1 MLCKFTIHVV
11 VMSLD
16 LYQRTE
22 TLLNDLQ
29 TRDAQDL
36 YQLQMKL
43 RKLVDNVLRLIK
55 VLAPVVYINT
65 LRLLKFAKGLQIQY
79 DFLT

>member
-22 TLLNDLQ
+22 TLLNDLRI
-29 TRDAQDL
+29 RDAQDL

>member
-22 TLLNDLQ
+22 TLLNDLRI
-29 TRDAQDL
+29 RDAQDL

-65 LRLLKFAKGLQIQY
+65 LCLLKFAKGLQIQY